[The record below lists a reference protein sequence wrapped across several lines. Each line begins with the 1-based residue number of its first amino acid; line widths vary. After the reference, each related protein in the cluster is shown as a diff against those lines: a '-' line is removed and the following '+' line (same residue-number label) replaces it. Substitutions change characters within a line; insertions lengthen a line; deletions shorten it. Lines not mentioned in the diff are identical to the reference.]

1 MLQVIFTNVV
11 SPRTRVHCL
20 AYTMA
25 DFTRSQPVAR
35 IVKTGDDTF
44 RAEGYKT
51 GAVVAEGTMA
61 ECYDAL
67 RNYGGG
73 ATSYGDPDTDYRLLA
88 L

>member
-1 MLQVIFTNVV
+1 MMQVILTPV
-11 SPRTRVHCL
+11 SGPRTKLYAL

-25 DFTRSQPVAR
+25 DFTRSRPVAR
-35 IVKTGDDTF
+35 IVKAGEGF

-51 GAVVAEGTMA
+51 GAVVTEGTLA

-67 RNYGGG
+67 RNYGNST
-73 ATSYGDPDTDYRLLA
+73 TSYGDPDTDYRLLA

>member
-1 MLQVIFTNVV
+1 MLQVVFANVV
-11 SPRTRVHCL
+11 SSRTRVHCL

-44 RAEGYKT
+44 RAEGYQT

-67 RNYGGG
+67 RNYGSST
-73 ATSYGDPDTDYRLLA
+73 TSYGDPDTDYRLLA
-88 L
+88 M